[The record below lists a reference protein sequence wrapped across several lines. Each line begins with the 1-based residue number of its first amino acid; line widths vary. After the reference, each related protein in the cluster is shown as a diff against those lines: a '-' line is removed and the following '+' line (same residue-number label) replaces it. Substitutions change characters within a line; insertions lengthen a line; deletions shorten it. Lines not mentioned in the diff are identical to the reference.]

1 MRQTLLLINHSYFF
15 FGATIYVG
23 TMWSLRFFFYPSWT
37 SMTVDS
43 VQAHFIVP
51 TQAATRFFTVVVPL
65 MMLTGVVMIVSEW
78 GKAQL
83 WQAVVA
89 FAGLMA
95 STLVGR
101 FMIIPINQ
109 RIAKGVDQQTLIPLL
124 KRWMLLNDIR
134 FGTTTVMWLA
144 TLWYFVAKGHLVAA
158 LKH

>member
-1 MRQTLLLINHSYFF
+1 
-15 FGATIYVG
+15 
-23 TMWSLRFFFYPSWT
+23 
-37 SMTVDS
+37 MTVAS

-65 MMLTGVVMIVSEW
+65 MFVSGVIMIATDW

-89 FAGLMA
+89 VLGLTA
-95 STLVGR
+95 STVVGR

-109 RIAKGVDQQTLIPLL
+109 RIAKGVDQATLVPLL
-124 KRWMLLNDIR
+124 KRWMLLNDTR
-134 FGTTTVMWLA
+134 FVTTTIMWLA
-144 TLWYFVAKGHLVAA
+144 TLWYFVGRGHLTQA